1 MTSDKTSLVRDIVES
16 RANKSYMVTAAT
28 TIKIIRNMQYCW
40 HLNWGTDKKVF
51 REANQTSSFFSS
63 PQQRLMKSVMHYH
76 CLKSISI
83 RSFSCTYFLSFR
95 LNTDQK
101 NSDWIHFLRSEYC
114 ANNKKNYMTQCSFTH
129 MN

>member
-1 MTSDKTSLVRDIVES
+1 MTSDKTSLVRGKVES

-76 CLKSISI
+76 CLKRNSIW
-83 RSFSCTYFLSFR
+83 SFSGTYFLSFR

-101 NSDWIHFLRSEYC
+101 NSGWTHFLRSVYC
-114 ANNKKNYMTQCSFTH
+114 TNNKKNYMTQCSFTH

>member
-1 MTSDKTSLVRDIVES
+1 MTSDKTSLVRGKVES

-28 TIKIIRNMQYCW
+28 KIKIIRNMQYCW

-51 REANQTSSFFSS
+51 REANQTSSFFSF
-63 PQQRLMKSVMHYH
+63 PEQRLMKSVMHYH

-83 RSFSCTYFLSFR
+83 RGFSGTHFLSFQ

-101 NSDWIHFLRSEYC
+101 NSD
-114 ANNKKNYMTQCSFTH
+114 
-129 MN
+129 